1 MGFTTLMLLLTGMF
15 TYAQNSFEIKGR
27 VTGADNQ
34 PLEGVSVR
42 VKGAEAGTVTSKDG
56 TYRLLAANG
65 RITLV
70 FGSVGYT
77 VKEEAVNGRNTI
89 NAAFSVLTTETLDDV
104 VVIGY
109 QTVKRKNLL
118 ASVVSVGARDLKV
131 AEKGIRYGLK
141 AQYYSDS
148 SSCRAKI
155 TYNDNAMVNVLNI
168 MQDTV
173 EKKNNFILV
182 DASLVPL
189 AAEAVAKGIICILK
203 TQVIVNGKL
212 TAWCAQYNHKTL
224 QPEMARKFEL
234 VSLSGMESAGIV
246 SFLLCMPNPTQE
258 MKQAIQ
264 AAVEWFEMV
273 KINGYVYKDIIDLA
287 MLRGKEKV
295 IVPAANAVLWAR
307 FYEIPNNRPFF
318 TGRDSIRKYKG
329 SEIEHERRIGYAWY
343 GTWPGKILVKDYP
356 A

>member
-1 MGFTTLMLLLTGMF
+1 MKRLPNPPFRGPGGRNRLLMPKKMKLMGFTTLMLLLTGMF

-65 RITLV
+65 RVILV
-70 FGSVGYT
+70 FSSVGYT

-131 AEKGIRYGLK
+131 AEKGTRYGLK

-246 SFLLCMPNPTQE
+246 SFLLCMPNPT
-258 MKQAIQ
+258 
-264 AAVEWFEMV
+264 
-273 KINGYVYKDIIDLA
+273 
-287 MLRGKEKV
+287 
-295 IVPAANAVLWAR
+295 
-307 FYEIPNNRPFF
+307 
-318 TGRDSIRKYKG
+318 
-329 SEIEHERRIGYAWY
+329 
-343 GTWPGKILVKDYP
+343 
-356 A
+356 